1 MGLAV
6 EAPAREDQ
14 SFRSNDDKIVG
25 AIWYANDGVTPVVV
39 TSAKLTLEF
48 DTPTPT
54 DPSSPAPSAQR
65 HVIDSAVSDPS
76 NGDIHGPSLAQGRV
90 IVTVPH
96 GIWSQYD
103 TRTGNWDLVAV
114 SNTGLHRCL
123 LRGLFV
129 CEEGVTQ

>member
-14 SFRSNDDKIVG
+14 SFRDNDDKIVG
-25 AIWYANDGVTPVVV
+25 AIWYANDGITPVVV
-39 TSAKLTLEF
+39 TSAKMTLEF
-48 DTPTPT
+48 DTLEAAGTP
-54 DPSSPAPSAQR
+54 QR
-65 HVIDSAVSDPS
+65 HVIDSAVSDPA

-114 SNTGLHRCL
+114 SNTGLQRCL
-123 LRGLFV
+123 LRGLFI
-129 CEEGVTQ
+129 CEEGVSQ